1 MDEELIQFDV
11 EEVEIEVEEG
21 TGWNGGDGT
30 RHSDMPDKYEPNQHI
45 IESIT
50 GLREELDNIEALKT
64 VESDG
69 YGTANYYKWG
79 DGAHNEFGHFVSL
92 VPETDKIVVCTG
104 QGIFGVTVERA
115 GFTGGQDEAMARD
128 NTYGLVQTFDRVD
141 VRCESDVSVGDSVV
155 SNSYGVAMK
164 TDSECGYK
172 VIAVNNIQGVAYATI
187 ALGVQACTTD
197 ALGKMIESLDTRL
210 TSDIESLDTR
220 LTSAESDIAA
230 ASPKLA
236 TIDID
241 HACITGGAKTDIG
254 KPTFYGFYIG
264 QNGLEVGGYYDK
276 SISGYH
282 NLTYTAAT
290 GELAV
295 ETLLVSK
302 SLRTNSITADTADY
316 ITVNDAMNVPIIS
329 SDTMFASSIQA
340 LDGDIANI
348 LFDKNGM
355 LCSISSNESLYA
367 GMTSVE
373 MGPDMLTLN
382 SKKSLVAE
390 GDYSAVRFFVGGS
403 IDANDD
409 SSTLSTADT
418 TFAVLDDGSLYTAAI
433 KVKNDI
439 TADGYIQASY
449 MASMDGTTTT
459 MVSPGSVLLGNGA
472 TNSAFRRLEFDYE
485 DATYYYGFDPTV
497 STSWLNIINAG
508 LNWENSGSD
517 SRIKHSIEMLPE
529 SYEVLFDSLTAR
541 RYKYNDGTSD
551 RYHTGYVAQEV
562 VSAIEKAGLS
572 TKDFAAVVLENPDTD
587 QECWYLRR
595 DEFVALNTWQIQKLK
610 ARVVELEKIVAKLQ
624 EA

>member
-50 GLREELDNIEALKT
+50 GLREELDNIEALKA

-69 YGTANYYKWG
+69 YGVANYFKWG
-79 DGAHNEFGHFVSL
+79 DGTHDEFGYFVSL
-92 VPETDKIVVCTG
+92 VPETDNIVVCTG
-104 QGIFGVTVERA
+104 QDIFGVTVERA
-115 GFTGGQDEAMARD
+115 GFIGGQDGTIARD
-128 NTYGLVQTFDRVD
+128 NAYGLVQTFDRVD

-187 ALGVQACTTD
+187 ALGVQSCTTD
-197 ALGKMIESLDTRL
+197 ALGKMVRALDTRL
-210 TSDIESLDTR
+210 TA
-220 LTSAESDIAA
+220 AESDIEAA
-230 ASPKLA
+230 KPKLA
-236 TIDID
+236 TIDLD
-241 HACITGGAKTDIG
+241 NVCITGGVKTDIG
-254 KPTFYGFYIG
+254 RPTYFGFYIG
-264 QNGLEVGGYYDK
+264 TNGLEVGGYYDK

-295 ETLLVSK
+295 DKIAVDEQLGTKDLTASK
-302 SLRTNSITADTADY
+302 GMIGTAC
-316 ITVNDAMNVPIIS
+316 IGNWHSGNVRVTYS
-329 SDTMFASSIQA
+329 
-340 LDGDIANI
+340 
-348 LFDKNGM
+348 
-355 LCSISSNESLYA
+355 
-367 GMTSVE
+367 
-373 MGPDMLTLN
+373 
-382 SKKSLVAE
+382 SLVNKSTSSPVSVSIF
-390 GDYSAVRFFVGGS
+390 DPTTPVGVS
-403 IDANDD
+403 VCPF
-409 SSTLSTADT
+409 LL
-418 TFAVLDDGSLYTAAI
+418 LDDGSLYTAAI
-433 KVKNDI
+433 KVKKDI
-439 TADGYIQASY
+439 TADGYIQANILSST
-449 MASMDGTTTT
+449 AGTAGTTLY
-459 MVSPGSVLLGNGA
+459 PGSVSLGNGVD
-472 TNSAFRRLEFDYE
+472 NSKWRQLIFDY
-485 DATYYYGFDPTV
+485 DIVTYQSYGNSDV
-497 STSWLNIINAG
+497 STSWSNIINAG
-508 LNWENSGSD
+508 SNYKNSSSD

-529 SYEVLFDSLTAR
+529 SYEALFDSLTAR

-572 TKDFAAVVLENPDTD
+572 TKDFAAVILENPDTD

-610 ARVVELEKIVAKLQ
+610 ARVAELEKIVAKLQ